1 MTDSVGKFPKKGEG
15 IVPGAVA
22 KDAAD
27 DDAGDGSGPAAPPQG
42 AVGWLFRPTV
52 DDDDMA
58 IWESVKQPFLIHPE
72 CNFNSLWDIMSMVL
86 IIYSCIT
93 IPFRLCFNVTPTGG
107 TEIFDKFVD
116 TVFMIDCGLTFRKC
130 TWGEEGLVAS
140 PPEMAK
146 NYFKG
151 WFFLDFFSS
160 FPFDAVLA
168 MGGNSDNPDQ
178 ARILKVIRIF
188 RMVKILRMVRI
199 QRLLKKMQDDMGIK
213 NGIMISI
220 KFAMFTCFAA
230 HFQACLWFQ
239 MSNSD
244 PAENWALGTGI
255 KSDAINYD
263 ESVGDSVCKVVT
275 CTELVDM
282 PFPNLAARADA
293 CPLLFAAFGDEVLSA
308 SMSDVATCGGAAD
321 GGWVLAETELEM
333 TAEEFYR
340 ERHYWMSGT
349 SYPKTGGVN
358 YLYKG
363 SQDSGIY
370 ATCPA
375 GVDYQPP
382 LRAAC
387 INECNVCDH
396 MYQYTTSFYWS
407 IVTLTTLGYGDIGPA
422 NHHERMFGVYA
433 MLLGAS
439 IFAYSV
445 TNMCTLV
452 HNLNPAEV
460 YNRTRLDE
468 LNDFMGFLS
477 APEALA
483 KKCQD
488 FFLYKIRTSDVVI
501 YNQDLI
507 LQDMSKTM
515 QEDVRLQAL
524 GKLIQKVPIFED
536 MWKEDPEHP
545 GKDAQGEILHKI
557 PCNKEDATL
566 LRAVA
571 VRLDAD
577 PLSPNQVICK
587 QGDILTKMYMV
598 GKGLITLEQNGTEF
612 GQVGDFG
619 IFGVGALFRP
629 SKAAFTATTAD
640 HIDLYALSK
649 YHFDEVL
656 QLCDKERS
664 EFEDIAVAKGQID
677 KSPPGKAAPEAKAM
691 AKEIPSGRLKEQIKA
706 QAKLIK
712 LLTNSGASD

>member
-15 IVPGAVA
+15 IVPGATA
-22 KDAAD
+22 KPAAAD
-27 DDAGDGSGPAAPPQG
+27 GAAGEDSGPAEKQG
-42 AVGWLFRPTV
+42 AVGWLFTPTV
-52 DDDDMA
+52 DDDDME
-58 IWESVKQPFLIHPE
+58 IWENVKQSYMIHPE

-130 TWGEEGLVAS
+130 TWGEDGLVAE
-140 PPEMAK
+140 PALMAK
-146 NYFKG
+146 NYMKG

-168 MGGNSDNPDQ
+168 MGGDNDNPDQ

-199 QRLLKKMQDDMGIK
+199 QRLLKKLQDDMGIK

-263 ESVGDSVCKVVT
+263 ESVGDRVCTVVT
-275 CTELVDM
+275 CTEQVEMLD
-282 PFPNLAARADA
+282 AAEA
-293 CPLLFAAFGDEVLSA
+293 CPLLFAAFPEDAVAPL
-308 SMSDVATCGGAAD
+308 SDVATCGAAD
-321 GGWVLAETELEM
+321 DGWLLAETELGI
-333 TAEEFYR
+333 TAQEFYR
-340 ERHYWMSGT
+340 ERWYWMAGT
-349 SYPKTGGVN
+349 TYPKTGGVD

-375 GVDYQPP
+375 GVEYMPP
-382 LRAAC
+382 LRTAC

-396 MYQYTTSFYWS
+396 MYQYITSFYWS
-407 IVTLTTLGYGDIGPA
+407 IVTLTTLGYGDIGPS

-468 LNDFMGFLS
+468 LNDFMGFLQ

-488 FFLYKIRTSDVVI
+488 FFLFKIRKSEVVV

-524 GKLIQKVPIFED
+524 SKLIDAIPIFKGQEQ
-536 MWKEDPEHP
+536 
-545 GKDAQGEILHKI
+545 A
-557 PCNKEDATL
+557 L

-571 VRLDAD
+571 VRMDAD
-577 PLSPNQVICK
+577 PLSPDQIVCK
-587 QGDILTKMYMV
+587 QGDIITKMYIV
-598 GKGLITLEQNGTEF
+598 GKGIIQLSKNGEES

-640 HIDLYALSK
+640 YIDLYALSK

-656 QLCDKERS
+656 QLCDKDRK
-664 EFEDIAVAKGQID
+664 EFEDIAVENGLID
-677 KSPPGKAAPEAKAM
+677 KAPPAAPAPDAAPV
-691 AKEIPSGRLKEQIKA
+691 AKEIPTDRLKAQIQQ